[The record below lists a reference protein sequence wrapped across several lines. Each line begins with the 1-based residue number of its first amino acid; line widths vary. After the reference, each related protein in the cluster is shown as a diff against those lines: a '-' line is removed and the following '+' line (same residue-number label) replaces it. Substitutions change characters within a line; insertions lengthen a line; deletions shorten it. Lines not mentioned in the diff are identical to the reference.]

1 MDATTKL
8 QQVIIIAVGIFLL
21 LLALAGAC
29 FFLVLKYK
37 GLIKYWFHSPP
48 SIPSQIEEYL
58 KDPSQPILEALDKD
72 TSPTDDAWD
81 SVSIVSFP
89 EKEQEDV
96 PQSTLTQDCGPVC
109 QPVGQEL

>member
-1 MDATTKL
+1 MAGCFGGGQRRQAPLSKTGPCRKHQAEGLLCCRNKL
-8 QQVIIIAVGIFLL
+8 MTLL
-21 LLALAGAC
+21 VFDL
-29 FFLVLKYK
+29 FK
-37 GLIKYWFHSPP
+37 
-48 SIPSQIEEYL
+48 YL

-72 TSPTDDAWD
+72 TLPTDDAWD

-96 PQSTLTQDCGPVC
+96 PQSTWTQDSGPVC